1 MISRYFQFE
10 SRRTTLRQ
18 EIMAGITTF
27 LTMAYIIFVNPS
39 ILSEAGMDRDALI
52 VVTCLIAAVSTLLMG
67 LIPNVPIA
75 MAPGMGMNAFFTYTL
90 VQTYGMSWQAALG
103 IVFWAGSLF
112 LFLSL
117 IGAREKILQA
127 IPQSLISAIAAGIG
141 LFILF
146 IGMKNM
152 GLIVGN
158 TATLVSLGS
167 FTVEVILGIVG
178 LFVSI
183 VLLVRGIQAAILI
196 GILVTTAFAMALGK
210 VEFPTQM
217 FSYDLSISAISF
229 QLDLW
234 SAFKWS
240 LIGPI
245 FALMFI
251 DLFDTL
257 GTLVACA
264 HEAKLVEKDGKIN
277 KLSSML
283 NIDAIATMLSGLLG
297 SSPTTSYVESASG
310 IAAGGKTGF
319 TSVITGSLFLVALL
333 FIPLIGI
340 VPPYATAPALI
351 IVGMMMLKSVRN
363 IQFESYEESFPALLT
378 ITTMV
383 FSFQISTGLAIGF
396 LSWGIIKLFLLKVKD
411 ISWVMWIIMVLS
423 GLSLV
428 V

>member
-10 SRRTTLRQ
+10 SRRTNLRQ
-18 EIMAGITTF
+18 EITAGITTF

-39 ILSEAGMDRDALI
+39 ILSEAGMDRSALI
-52 VVTCLIAAVSTLLMG
+52 VVTCLIAAISTILMG
-67 LIPNVPIA
+67 AIPNVPIA

-103 IVFWAGSLF
+103 IVFWAGSIF
-112 LFLSL
+112 LILSL
-117 IGAREKILQA
+117 VGAREKILQA
-127 IPQSLISAIAAGIG
+127 IPDSLVSAIAAGIG

-158 TATLVSLGS
+158 PATLLSLGT
-167 FTVEVILGIVG
+167 FTPEVILGIIG
-178 LFVSI
+178 LFISI
-183 VLLVRGIQAAILI
+183 ILLVQGIQGAILI
-196 GILVTTAFAMALGK
+196 GILVITILAMILGK
-210 VEFPTQM
+210 VDLPTQV
-217 FSYDLSISAISF
+217 FSTDLSIAAISF
-229 QLDLW
+229 QFDLW
-234 SAFKWS
+234 AALKWS

-264 HEAKLVEKDGKIN
+264 HEAKLVEKDGKIKNLN
-277 KLSSML
+277 KML
-283 NIDAIATMLSGLLG
+283 NIDAIATMLSGVLG

-319 TSVITGSLFLVALL
+319 TSVVTGALFLISLL
-333 FIPLIGI
+333 FIPLIGV
-340 VPPYATAPALI
+340 VPAYATAPALI
-351 IVGMMMLKSVRN
+351 IVGMMMLKSIKN
-363 IQFESYEESFPALLT
+363 IQFEAYEESFPALLT

-396 LSWGIIKLFLLKVKD
+396 LSWGIIKLFLLKVKE
-411 ISWVMWIIMVLS
+411 ISWVMWIIMALS
-423 GLSLV
+423 ALSLIV
-428 V
+428 

>member
-411 ISWVMWIIMVLS
+411 ISWVMWIIMALS

>member
-112 LFLSL
+112 LLLSL

-411 ISWVMWIIMVLS
+411 ISWVMWIIMALS